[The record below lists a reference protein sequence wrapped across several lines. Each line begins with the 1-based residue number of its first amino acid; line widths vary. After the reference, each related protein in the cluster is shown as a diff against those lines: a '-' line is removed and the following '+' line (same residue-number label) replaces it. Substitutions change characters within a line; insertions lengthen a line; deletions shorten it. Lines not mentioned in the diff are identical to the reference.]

1 MIACTHCGQILSTGQ
16 TVCPRC
22 HTLVNSAGSAPSGP
36 SGPVNAGNAGD
47 AGDGPAQA
55 AGRAPRGYAA
65 QRAPGFRFRVVP
77 RQGSGMLGW
86 LRLIA
91 VVVVGLALVGLM
103 FTGFMVVIGVIS
115 AVVLTVALLAWLFS
129 LPRALLGGLSRG
141 PGGSNGRGGNG
152 LRKA

>member
-1 MIACTHCGQILSTGQ
+1 
-16 TVCPRC
+16 
-22 HTLVNSAGSAPSGP
+22 
-36 SGPVNAGNAGD
+36 
-47 AGDGPAQA
+47 
-55 AGRAPRGYAA
+55 
-65 QRAPGFRFRVVP
+65 
-77 RQGSGMLGW
+77 MLGW

-129 LPRALLGGLSRG
+129 LPRALLSGVSRG
-141 PGGSNGRGGNG
+141 PGGPNGRGGNG